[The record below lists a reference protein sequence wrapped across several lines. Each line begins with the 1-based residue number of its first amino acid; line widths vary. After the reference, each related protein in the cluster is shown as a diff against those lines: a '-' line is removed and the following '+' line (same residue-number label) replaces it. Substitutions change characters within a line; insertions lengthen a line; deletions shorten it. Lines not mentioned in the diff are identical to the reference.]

1 MIINENFGLNWKGKS
16 EAIKEI
22 SKKTKSKFQV
32 ITDKK
37 YINENS
43 KNIFIEG
50 DNLDALKLMQKE
62 YRQKIKMIYIDPP
75 YNTGNNFI
83 YSDDFSNK
91 KKLTNKEYKNT
102 DIEELINQNNIN
114 SASFHSDWLSMML
127 PRLYLSKNLLK
138 PDGIIFISIDHRE
151 NATLRLLMN
160 SIYGEENFIGEFIW
174 HNRTTPNYSK
184 KNFAIDHEYILAYSK
199 NAELCNF
206 KGVNKDFSKYKN
218 PDKDKNGAWIADNPS
233 AASGSESYKFPIE
246 NPFTNEIY
254 YPPKGRFWA
263 FAPKRIKEWTKSGKL
278 VFPKT
283 SGKRFLLK
291 KYLKELKSY
300 KKPTSSIIKNILTLH
315 GTKEL
320 KEIFDAGS
328 PFKYA
333 KPTSLIQF
341 LIEQC
346 TENQDIVMDFFAGS
360 GTTAHAVLKSNIES
374 GIKKSFIIVQIPKQI
389 TENSTI
395 FKSGYKKITDIT
407 EKRINSVI
415 DSYLN
420 SFDNKNNA
428 FDLNYKYY
436 KII

>member
-151 NATLRLLMN
+151 NATL
-160 SIYGEENFIGEFIW
+160 
-174 HNRTTPNYSK
+174 
-184 KNFAIDHEYILAYSK
+184 
-199 NAELCNF
+199 
-206 KGVNKDFSKYKN
+206 
-218 PDKDKNGAWIADNPS
+218 
-233 AASGSESYKFPIE
+233 
-246 NPFTNEIY
+246 
-254 YPPKGRFWA
+254 
-263 FAPKRIKEWTKSGKL
+263 
-278 VFPKT
+278 
-283 SGKRFLLK
+283 
-291 KYLKELKSY
+291 
-300 KKPTSSIIKNILTLH
+300 
-315 GTKEL
+315 
-320 KEIFDAGS
+320 
-328 PFKYA
+328 
-333 KPTSLIQF
+333 
-341 LIEQC
+341 
-346 TENQDIVMDFFAGS
+346 
-360 GTTAHAVLKSNIES
+360 
-374 GIKKSFIIVQIPKQI
+374 
-389 TENSTI
+389 
-395 FKSGYKKITDIT
+395 
-407 EKRINSVI
+407 
-415 DSYLN
+415 
-420 SFDNKNNA
+420 
-428 FDLNYKYY
+428 
-436 KII
+436 